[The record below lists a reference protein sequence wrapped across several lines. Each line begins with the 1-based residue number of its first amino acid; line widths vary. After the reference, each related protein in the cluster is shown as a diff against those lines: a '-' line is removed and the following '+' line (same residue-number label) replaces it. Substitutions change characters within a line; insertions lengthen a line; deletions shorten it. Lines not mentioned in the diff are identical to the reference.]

1 MAKYHITA
9 GKIRDQYMNKND
21 SEPLENTVQLNP
33 KQLNFILDCMR
44 GCSQLRQSKVIESF
58 FTEIFKEAKTEFIE
72 IDGKF
77 GKFQKLKVIE

>member
-1 MAKYHITA
+1 MAKYHLTA
-9 GKIRDQYMNKND
+9 EKLREKYDLDNRKFD
-21 SEPLENTVQLNP
+21 SSNTYEM
-33 KQLNFILDCMR
+33 ILDFMR

-58 FTEIFKEAKTEFIE
+58 FQELFPNIKTEYIE

>member
-1 MAKYHITA
+1 MDRFQKLREKYDLDNR
-9 GKIRDQYMNKND
+9 KFE
-21 SEPLENTVQLNP
+21 SSNTYEM
-33 KQLNFILDCMR
+33 ILDFMR

-58 FTEIFKEAKTEFIE
+58 FIELFPNLKTEYTE

>member
-1 MAKYHITA
+1 MAKYHLTA
-9 GKIRDQYMNKND
+9 EKLRGDYDQQDLTFNNK
-21 SEPLENTVQLNP
+21 T
-33 KQLNFILDCMR
+33 LNFILDCMR

-58 FTEIFKEAKTEFIE
+58 FKEIFPIVKTEFIE

>member
-1 MAKYHITA
+1 MAKYHLTA
-9 GKIRDQYMNKND
+9 EKLREKYDLKTFADKN
-21 SEPLENTVQLNP
+21 PINLN
-33 KQLNFILDCMR
+33 LILDCMR

>member
-9 GKIRDQYMNKND
+9 EKLREKYDLKTFADKN
-21 SEPLENTVQLNP
+21 PINLN
-33 KQLNFILDCMR
+33 LILDCMR
-44 GCSQLRQSKVIESF
+44 GCNQLRQTKVIESF
-58 FTEIFKEAKTEFIE
+58 FQEIFKEASTEYIE

>member
-1 MAKYHITA
+1 MAKYHLTA
-9 GKIRDQYMNKND
+9 EKIKEEYDLTFNRLHPDIFVYR
-21 SEPLENTVQLNP
+21 L
-33 KQLNFILDCMR
+33 ILDCMR

-58 FTEIFKEAKTEFIE
+58 FKEIFPNIKTEYIE

>member
-1 MAKYHITA
+1 MAKYHLRAEQLREIY
-9 GKIRDQYMNKND
+9 DQQDLTFNNK
-21 SEPLENTVQLNP
+21 T
-33 KQLNFILDCMR
+33 LNFILDCMR